1 MAKEGKR
8 AAGAASEQTAPAREH
23 KSFRFELESTGDG
36 GEFSGYAAVFGNV
49 DSGNDIIEKGAF
61 SKTIREDFDRIKIL
75 ALHNDCWLPVGK
87 PIELREDD
95 KGLYIRGKIS
105 DTTMGRDVQTLLRD
119 GVLNEL
125 SIGYDAVVFDYEAD
139 GDNRIRRLK
148 ELRLW
153 EVSVVTW
160 AMNSYAKIDEVKSL
174 TEALKLEAK
183 SGKISRAKLDAL
195 KPFIAVVRELV
206 EILGPFLEP
215 EAVVEEPAT
224 QNNIVRKSAKDSQ
237 TQTKSAG
244 MIFEIVPTQNRR

>member
-1 MAKEGKR
+1 MAKEEKR

-119 GVLNEL
+119 GVLTEL
-125 SIGYDAVVFDYEAD
+125 SIGYDAVVFDFDKDQGA
-139 GDNRIRRLK
+139 RHLK
-148 ELRLW
+148 EIRLW
-153 EVSVVTW
+153 EVSIVTW
-160 AMNSYAKIDEVKSL
+160 GMNDQAKIDEFKSM
-174 TEALKLEAK
+174 TESLKLEAK
-183 SGKISRAKLDAL
+183 SGKISRARLDAL
-195 KPFIAVVRELV
+195 KPFIAVVRELA

-215 EAVVEEPAT
+215 AAEAEEPET
-224 QNNIVRKSAKDSQ
+224 QNNIVRKSVKDSPK
-237 TQTKSAG
+237 QTKSAG
-244 MIFEIVPTQNRR
+244 MVFEIIPAQNRR